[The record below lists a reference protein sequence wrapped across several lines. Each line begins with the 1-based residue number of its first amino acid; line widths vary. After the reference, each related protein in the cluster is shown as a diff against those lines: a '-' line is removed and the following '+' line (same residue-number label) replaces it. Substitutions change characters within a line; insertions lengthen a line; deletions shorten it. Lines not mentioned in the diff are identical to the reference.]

1 MIYFYITVPPN
12 LYYQEF
18 DFDFIRGMMQEM
30 KDEYK
35 VEYKEGLDKSLKYP
49 RQRIYTQ
56 LHTDM
61 SEVANMLKLSNEKHY
76 ERVKKHLDACNQ
88 LAVENSGRKKQF
100 TVCNFK
106 PNVIFLPHI
115 MWTCF
120 NTRYVGSWW
129 NLDTSSFHRW
139 RSI

>member
-12 LYYQEF
+12 LYYREF
-18 DFDFIRGMMQEM
+18 DFDFICGMIQEM

-61 SEVANMLKLSNEKHY
+61 SKVAKMLKLSNEKHY
-76 ERVKKHLDACNQ
+76 ERVKKHLDACNR
-88 LAVENSGRKKQF
+88 LAVETRDGKNNLLHAILTQCYLPP
-100 TVCNFK
+100 TY
-106 PNVIFLPHI
+106 NVDMF
-115 MWTCF
+115 
-120 NTRYVGSWW
+120 
-129 NLDTSSFHRW
+129 
-139 RSI
+139 

>member
-12 LYYQEF
+12 LYYREF

-49 RQRIYTQ
+49 RQWIYTQ

-61 SEVANMLKLSNEKHY
+61 SKVAKMLKLSNEKHY
-76 ERVKKHLDACNQ
+76 ERVKKHLDACNW
-88 LAVENSGRKKQF
+88 LAVETQDGKNNLLRAILTQCYLPP
-100 TVCNFK
+100 TY
-106 PNVIFLPHI
+106 NVDMF
-115 MWTCF
+115 
-120 NTRYVGSWW
+120 
-129 NLDTSSFHRW
+129 
-139 RSI
+139 